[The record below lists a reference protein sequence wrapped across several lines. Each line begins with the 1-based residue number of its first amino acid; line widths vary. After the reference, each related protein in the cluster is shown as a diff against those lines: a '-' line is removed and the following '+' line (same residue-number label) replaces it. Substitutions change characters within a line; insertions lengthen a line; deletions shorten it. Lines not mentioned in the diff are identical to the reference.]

1 MKRSS
6 LVTAALP
13 RGNCTRFPI
22 LPFGHS
28 FTFQTTQS
36 KNCPR
41 RRRWDFA
48 RQGETGMFALES
60 RARKLFL
67 PADSITR
74 IPGLVLCEFD
84 QWTGA
89 RNSREIRE
97 QLRCCDWIRLPMS
110 QSPKFSKV
118 KAGRRCAP
126 KGSEPQAR
134 SQNICPL
141 HLIRVAACADG
152 PEKLLREKEE

>member
-13 RGNCTRFPI
+13 RGNYTRFPI

-28 FTFQTTQS
+28 FTFQTLDQRTVPDVGAGIS
-36 KNCPR
+36 PVKMKPECSLSNP
-41 RRRWDFA
+41 WV
-48 RQGETGMFALES
+48 
-60 RARKLFL
+60 RKLFL
-67 PADSITR
+67 PADSITF
-74 IPGLVLCEFD
+74 IPATVLCEFD

-110 QSPKFSKV
+110 QSF
-118 KAGRRCAP
+118 
-126 KGSEPQAR
+126 
-134 SQNICPL
+134 
-141 HLIRVAACADG
+141 ACAG
-152 PEKLLREKEE
+152 GEGGKKVGQLRVEG